1 MGAVGG
7 LELLLGGGRAIVGGR
22 EVRGELRDGALGG
35 GAAFLHAGDGR
46 HDLVGVGL
54 AGRGSE
60 GRELVLVHD
69 VPRGGG
75 ATGAGVRAW
84 GSGGEGAS
92 ARDSV
97 RHRAD
102 VIGEP
107 SAHGLGAEEGARLER
122 EDLRGVERP

>member
-1 MGAVGG
+1 MASSIGLIAAGARV
-7 LELLLGGGRAIVGGR
+7 ETAN
-22 EVRGELRDGALGG
+22 A
-35 GAAFLHAGDGR
+35 
-46 HDLVGVGL
+46 
-54 AGRGSE
+54 
-60 GRELVLVHD
+60 
-69 VPRGGG
+69 
-75 ATGAGVRAW
+75 
-84 GSGGEGAS
+84 EGAS